1 MSGYQYCAG
10 SGSPEQDAP
19 DYGFNVKA
27 GGHDW
32 AALKKKRDE
41 YVGKLNGIYESNL
54 ERRGVE
60 LIRGTGSFRS
70 AGEIDVDDGRT
81 LNAAR
86 VLVATGGYPQVPAL
100 PGAELGITSD
110 GFFELEQRP
119 GRVLIA
125 GSGYIA
131 VEFVGMMR
139 SLGAEVTVL
148 ARRDGVLRSFDSML
162 RERLMDEMRNDG
174 IDIVT
179 QATPAEVRRSGSGVL
194 LETED
199 GRLFD
204 GFDCLIWAIGRS
216 PNTESLNLE
225 AAGIETDKRGFV
237 TTSDYQETNVQ
248 NIYAVGDVT
257 GRAALT
263 PVAIAAGRRLA
274 DRVFGNQA
282 DRHLDYTNIATVVFS
297 HPPIGTV
304 GLTEEEAVAQY
315 GDAIKVYTSQFTP
328 LYHAMTEH
336 KTIAAMKLVTSGEDE
351 RVVGCHV
358 IGHGADEMM
367 QGFAVALRMGATKTD
382 LDDTVAIHPTSS
394 EEFVTMR

>member
-1 MSGYQYCAG
+1 M
-10 SGSPEQDAP
+10 
-19 DYGFNVKA
+19 
-27 GGHDW
+27 
-32 AALKKKRDE
+32 
-41 YVGKLNGIYESNL
+41 
-54 ERRGVE
+54 
-60 LIRGTGSFRS
+60 
-70 AGEIDVDDGRT
+70 
-81 LNAAR
+81 NAAR

-131 VEFVGMMR
+131 VEFAGMMR

-199 GRLFD
+199 GRQFD

-382 LDDTVAIHPTSS
+382 LDETVAIHPTSS